1 MNYPEVIN
9 YIEDY
14 CKSAKLDHR
23 FVGGTVSDF
32 IGPQTDYRI
41 DVKQR
46 KVVLINPNQP
56 SMIRSDKTVKDI
68 DIVVFTPDRQKY
80 EEATQKFENLQI
92 SESKTGAAFP
102 FISVEAARHADW
114 PPRNIWKQFVSAFE
128 YDSAVQPHLVFG
140 VTDQRIN
147 PDSLQPWKID
157 IGDGFE
163 ITTFHPLGHM
173 LCYALRVPSGVKRK
187 DKTVLGEK
195 EFGTFNKMG
204 LLGRLAV
211 RTREEEAQAGLNGSQ
226 SFREWADYI
235 RTLSRNPDMLTKVK
249 SVVTRLYWDTI
260 GTTVAHGSGIFAKLS
275 TGSNKLTG

>member
-9 YIEDY
+9 CIEDY
-14 CKSAKLDHR
+14 CKSANLDHR

-32 IGPQTDYRI
+32 IGPQTDYQI
-41 DVKQR
+41 DAKQR

-56 SMIRSDKTVKDI
+56 SMIRPDQTVKDI
-68 DIVVFTPDRQKY
+68 DIVVLTPDRQKFV
-80 EEATQKFENLQI
+80 EATQELGGLQA
-92 SESKTGAAFP
+92 SKSKTGAAFP
-102 FISVEAARHADW
+102 FISIEAARHADW
-114 PPRNIWKQFVSAFE
+114 PPRNSWKQFVSAFE
-128 YDSAVQPHLVFG
+128 YNSAGQPHLVFG
-140 VTDQRIN
+140 VTGRRIN
-147 PDSLQPWKID
+147 PDSLQPWNVD
-157 IGDGFE
+157 IGNGME
-163 ITTFHPLGHM
+163 ITSFHPLGHM

-187 DKTVLGEK
+187 DKSVLGEK
-195 EFGTFNKMG
+195 EFGAFNKMG

-211 RTREEEAQAGLNGSQ
+211 RTREEEAQAGLNYSQ

-275 TGSNKLTG
+275 KSSNKLTG